1 MKRRAAQVSFR
12 GTESEHILA
21 AGCQMWNR
29 RKNLP
34 LELFTN
40 TFKDTSAHH
49 WDPSYVPPAVWVG
62 TFEPT
67 HLQPTFCCDCA
78 STYIFLVTWNR
89 MCAGTH
95 IPGSV
100 CDNQERDLKA
110 QPTGEALGW
119 LQTSNIPCDKELL
132 ASFIC
137 KLEPAYSWSSW
148 DTGWHLHG
156 SLWNGGAFFRRG
168 VFWCLY

>member
-1 MKRRAAQVSFR
+1 MFLLQF
-12 GTESEHILA
+12 EWEHL
-21 AGCQMWNR
+21 
-29 RKNLP
+29 NLR
-34 LELFTN
+34 
-40 TFKDTSAHH
+40 TFNLHFVVI
-49 WDPSYVPPAVWVG
+49 VPRLTCIQG
-62 TFEPT
+62 F
-67 HLQPTFCCDCA
+67 
-78 STYIFLVTWNR
+78 IFLVTWNR

-137 KLEPAYSWSSW
+137 KLEPAYS
-148 DTGWHLHG
+148 
-156 SLWNGGAFFRRG
+156 
-168 VFWCLY
+168 